1 MPSTSDSTDDDGS
14 IDANRLL
21 DEPSY
26 FVKEYINVDTVF
38 DYQEDFMD
46 HPSTRKVAVC
56 GRRVGKSRMAGWMA
70 LHAGVSNPN
79 HEIIVT
85 AKARRQASELFN
97 QIKKEIRKS
106 DYSEDGWGIDN
117 STNTEINFTNGSR
130 IKVLPVGRDGSN
142 IRGYG
147 ADMLIVDEAAFIKDD
162 IFQQV
167 LSPMLAVGDSTFV
180 LLSTPFGKDG
190 YLYNRFDEATG
201 ADMSEN
207 DPSTDW
213 FGINVPTEANPLID
227 KSFIEEQR
235 RTLTRNQF
243 KREILGQFSETSDAF
258 FTKEELTDDDVVKN
272 SPVQKETDVC
282 YMGVDIAATGGDLSV
297 YVCIDNE
304 GNVFNIEYTEDKPLT
319 DAIGR
324 VQTLDQKYDFDR
336 IMVDSTGLGQGVV
349 DQLMEYL
356 GQKVEG
362 FKFSNDSKQSLYNT
376 LKNEL
381 QKKELSYYFISD
393 KDEPENRMVKQC
405 LDLKKSFTS
414 TGKLKISHPSNGH
427 DDFSDAL
434 ALAVWAKTQKSLAR
448 GDSDSM
454 KPYNLGSL

>member
-1 MPSTSDSTDDDGS
+1 MSSD
-14 IDANRLL
+14 IDPDRLL

-26 FVKEYINVDTVF
+26 FVEEYVGVEPF
-38 DYQEDFMD
+38 DYQTEFMD
-46 HPSTRKVAVC
+46 HDSTRKVAVC

-70 LHAGVSNPN
+70 LHAAVTNSN

-97 QIKKEIRKS
+97 QIKKEVRKS
-106 DYSEDGWGIDN
+106 AYSEEAWGISD

-147 ADMLIVDEAAFIKDD
+147 ADMLTVDEAAFIKDD

-190 YLYNRFDEATG
+190 YLYNRYQDAME
-201 ADMSEN
+201 DDSSE
-207 DPSTDW
+207 W
-213 FGINVPTEANPLID
+213 FGINVPTSANPLID
-227 KSFIEEQR
+227 ESFIKEQE

-243 KREILGQFSETSDAF
+243 KREILGKFSSTSDAF
-258 FTKEELTDDDVVKN
+258 FTHEELTNNNVAKN
-272 SPVQKETDVC
+272 QPVHQESDVC
-282 YMGVDIAATGGDLSV
+282 YLGVDLASTGGDLSV
-297 YVCIDNE
+297 YVCIDE
-304 GNVFNIEYTEDKPLT
+304 DGNVFNIDYTEDKPLT
-319 DAIGR
+319 EAMGK
-324 VQTLDQKYDFDR
+324 VTELDNTYDFTK
-336 IMVDSTGLGQGVV
+336 ILIDSTGLGQGVV
-349 DQLMEYL
+349 DQLKETL
-356 GQKVEG
+356 GRKVQG
-362 FKFSNDSKQSLYNT
+362 FKFSNESKQSLYNT

-381 QKKELSYYFISD
+381 QKGAISYYFISD

-434 ALAVWAKTQKSLAR
+434 SLAVWAKTQKSMAR
-448 GDSDSM
+448 SDRGSM
-454 KPYNLGSL
+454 KPFNLGSL